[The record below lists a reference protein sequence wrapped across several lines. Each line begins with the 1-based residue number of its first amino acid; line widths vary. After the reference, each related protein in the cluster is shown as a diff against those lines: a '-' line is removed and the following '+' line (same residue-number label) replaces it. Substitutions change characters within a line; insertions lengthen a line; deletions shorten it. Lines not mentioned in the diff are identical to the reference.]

1 MSEANNTPDDTKIVA
16 KAGTKT
22 VQDKLS
28 ELSELVTWF
37 QRPSFKLEEAVEKFK
52 QSEKLAQEIEVD
64 LTKLKNDI
72 KVIKKKFDSKE

>member
-1 MSEANNTPDDTKIVA
+1 MSEASNIPKEA
-16 KAGTKT
+16 KT

-72 KVIKKKFDSKE
+72 KVIKKKFDSQE